1 MELTER
7 LREIMAK
14 LLEAKVDQ
22 QESERELKQR
32 TTLESL
38 KRIFPGVHGRM
49 IDLCRPSQRKYEQ
62 AVSIALGKNLD
73 SIVVD
78 QERTAIACIQY
89 LREQRAGQATFIPL
103 DTIQAGE
110 GSTAAASLSAK
121 PAVEG
126 CRPMLEVIKYDAIY
140 ERAFQYAIGSA
151 VICETLEQAKH
162 LCFDLGVRVKAITID
177 GAIIHKSGLMTG
189 GATAGGNQQHRRWE
203 GREIGKLKTE
213 RDSCVSLLA
222 ETSKQ
227 LRRNENDERLRA
239 SLVELQTRRTFVQ
252 DEIAALE
259 RKLASINEEGSHIQ
273 QEQARCQ
280 EQMKQLDSSLTRY
293 ERDLGVLEGTINEA
307 EDGVF
312 ANFCRR
318 IKFPSIRAFEA
329 SRQSLAQEIA
339 ERRLSLS
346 SLASKLHHQ
355 IAFLTQ
361 QLTSTQDRLTELA
374 RLRQEYAQE
383 ETSLEQERSTLFARV
398 EGKRQALGAL
408 QTEHAALKSKL
419 KASEE
424 SIDEK
429 RASLT
434 AAQTRLTAISKDIT
448 TSECEVDRLLASR
461 KSLLRTCK
469 MEETNLPLMDTE
481 LSFMDLDIDNN
492 DSKLAFNYGCLSRAA
507 RNHEQ
512 MATHERKYQERIR
525 LLQEELDKLAPN
537 LRALDKLEGA
547 ETRLR
552 STMESFERTRAEL
565 KRAKEVFASV
575 RRQRYDRFQNA
586 FKRIAGTIDTIY
598 KELTRSDLVPM
609 GGTAFLSLESGEEP
623 YCEGIR
629 FHAMPPL
636 KRFLD
641 MDQLSGGER
650 TVAALALLFA
660 IHSYRPAPF
669 FILDEIDAALD
680 SANVSK
686 VASFIKARSLGMP
699 LAENPLDQLI
709 MSGQPAPTDG
719 RQQPIPSS
727 PSLSHMAPVD
737 GSNTTGDTM
746 AAHSPLSCSSA
757 MSSSPPPVP
766 IQFLVIS
773 LKSSLY
779 ARAGALVG
787 IYREP
792 DERSSRV
799 LTLRLADYP
808 EQ

>member
-14 LLEAKVDQ
+14 LLDAKVDQ

-32 TTLESL
+32 ATLESL

-62 AVSIALGKNLD
+62 PVSIALGKNLD

-110 GSTAAASLSAK
+110 GSTAAAGIAGK

-126 CRPMLEVIKYDAIY
+126 CRPMLEVIKFDATY
-140 ERAFQYAIGSA
+140 GRAFQYAIGSA

-162 LCFDLGVRVKAITID
+162 LCFDLGVRVKAITLD

-213 RDSCVSLLA
+213 RDSCASLLA

-227 LRRNENDERLRA
+227 LRRNESDERLRT
-239 SLVELQTRRTFVQ
+239 SLIELQTRRAFVQ

-259 RKLASINEEGSHIQ
+259 RKLASINEEGLHIQ

-280 EQMKQLDSSLTRY
+280 EQLGQLDSSLVRH
-293 ERDLGVLEGTINEA
+293 ERELRALERTINEA
-307 EDGVF
+307 EEGIF

-318 IKFPSIRAFEA
+318 INFPSIRAFETN
-329 SRQSLAQEIA
+329 RQSLAQEIA
-339 ERRLSLS
+339 ERRLALS
-346 SLASKLHHQ
+346 SVTSKLHHQ

-361 QLTSTQDRLTELA
+361 QLASTRDRLTELA
-374 RLRQEYAQE
+374 RLREEYAQAE
-383 ETSLEQERSTLFARV
+383 AALEQERGTLFARV
-398 EGKRQALGAL
+398 EGKRQALEIL
-408 QTEHAALKSKL
+408 QAEHAALKAKIR
-419 KASEE
+419 ASEE
-424 SIDEK
+424 VIDER

-434 AAQTRLTAISKDIT
+434 AAQAHLTALSKDIT

-469 MEETNLPLMDTE
+469 MEEIDLPLME
-481 LSFMDLDIDNN
+481 KGLSLMDLDLDSN
-492 DSKLAFNYGCLSRAA
+492 DGSDGKLAFDYGCLSRAA

-512 MATHERKYQERIR
+512 MAIHERKYQERIR

-537 LRALDKLEGA
+537 LRALEKLEGV

-565 KRAKEVFASV
+565 RRAKEAFASV

-598 KELTRSDLVPM
+598 KELTKSDLVPL

-686 VASFIKARSLGMP
+686 VASFIRARSLGMP

-709 MSGQPAPTDG
+709 MSGQPAPAD
-719 RQQPIPSS
+719 RQPPMAASSPLSASSASPSS
-727 PSLSHMAPVD
+727 PSVPV
-737 GSNTTGDTM
+737 
-746 AAHSPLSCSSA
+746 
-757 MSSSPPPVP
+757 
-766 IQFLVIS
+766 QFLVIS

-792 DERSSRV
+792 DARSSRV
-799 LTLRLADYP
+799 LTIRLADYP